1 MLLIIAIEILAVLSA
16 LFLAMIC
23 PRLGSQAFNRAERIF
38 ASVARGRRTS
48 VLLCG
53 SLALALRAAVL
64 PIAPVPE
71 PFIEDEFSH
80 LLAADTFAHGRLT
93 NPPHPMWV
101 HFESEH
107 ILQQPTYM
115 SMYPPAPGLA
125 LAAGQVIGGNPWL
138 GVWLSVG
145 AMCAAVTWM
154 LQAWFPAGWALF
166 GGLLCVMG
174 QGIAGY
180 WMNSYWGGGV
190 AATGGALVLG
200 AYARILRWQR
210 TRDALILGF
219 GLTVLANSRP
229 FEGLVFSLPMGF
241 SLLLW
246 LWRHR
251 TRACLTR
258 IVLPLGLVLG
268 LAAVATGYYN

>member
-1 MLLIIAIEILAVLSA
+1 MLTFSHNLSPDSRWIQTGSEIFFYGTLLLLLLGLAFFAPHRGARWFRKV
-16 LFLAMIC
+16 
-23 PRLGSQAFNRAERIF
+23 ER
-38 ASVARGRRTS
+38 
-48 VLLCG
+48 
-53 SLALALRAAVL
+53 ALARLARRRALTTIVVGLLSLTIVAGLTATAGL
-64 PIAPVPE
+64 PLPKVD
-71 PFIEDEFSH
+71 DEFSY
-80 LLAADTFAHGRLT
+80 LLAADTFASGRLT

-200 AYARILRWQR
+200 AYARTLRWQR

-219 GLTVLANSRP
+219 GLAILANSRP
-229 FEGLVFSLPMGF
+229 FG
-241 SLLLW
+241 
-246 LWRHR
+246 
-251 TRACLTR
+251 
-258 IVLPLGLVLG
+258 
-268 LAAVATGYYN
+268 

>member
-1 MLLIIAIEILAVLSA
+1 MFGYFPAKLNVLL
-16 LFLAMIC
+16 
-23 PRLGSQAFNRAERIF
+23 R
-38 ASVARGRRTS
+38 RRTLTV
-48 VLLCG
+48 VLVG
-53 SLALALRAAVL
+53 VLALVIRACFLPLL
-64 PIAPVPE
+64 PIPKPH
-71 PFIEDEFSH
+71 FQDEFSY
-80 LLAADTFAHGRLT
+80 LLAADTFASGRLT

-115 SMYPPAPGLA
+115 SMYPPAQGLA

-180 WMNSYWGGGV
+180 WVNSYWGGAV
-190 AATGGALVLG
+190 AATARSPGIGRLCAHPAMAKNARRFDPGIRTGGHWPIADRSK
-200 AYARILRWQR
+200 ACYSAFPW
-210 TRDALILGF
+210 DS
-219 GLTVLANSRP
+219 LA
-229 FEGLVFSLPMGF
+229 V
-241 SLLLW
+241 W

-251 TRACLTR
+251 SRSCLTR

-268 LAAVATGYYN
+268 WLRSRLATTTGA